1 MTIGESVETCFKKYA
16 VFKGRAS
23 RSEFWYFF
31 LFNTIVSLVTT
42 LVFLLLIFLLG
53 EERWMILPSLLLM
66 IYNFVIILPSSAV
79 YVRRLHD
86 VGVSGWWYLVY
97 VVLSV
102 LGGVCQICN
111 ISIASVLMFITIL
124 MGIFMFI
131 FTLMKGGK
139 GENKYGPMPE

>member
-31 LFNTIVSLVTT
+31 LFNAIVSLVTT

-53 EERWMILPSLLLM
+53 EEKWMILPSFLLM
-66 IYNFVIILPSSAV
+66 IYSFVIILPSSAV

-102 LGGVCQICN
+102 LGGVCRICN
-111 ISIASVLMFITIL
+111 ISIASVLMFITIS

>member
-53 EERWMILPSLLLM
+53 KEKWMILPSFLLM
-66 IYNFVIILPSSAV
+66 IYSFVIILPSSAV

-111 ISIASVLMFITIL
+111 ISIASVLMFITIS